1 MSSHDHIATYHM
13 TSTDI
18 TDGANF
24 SRGSSTRR
32 SVFSITSNTSVMTN
46 NSVHSP
52 PQSPSVKEVCALNYI

>member
-1 MSSHDHIATYHM
+1 M